1 VEKGGLFRRR
11 GIRYTVSP
19 MQTSVIATLLVG
31 FVLGLQHAT
40 DTDHLVAVTTLA
52 SDAGSPRRSAMVGA
66 LWGLG
71 HLFTLFMVGSALIF
85 LRVRVSPRVEWAL
98 ELAVALVLIWLGV
111 HTTRKCFTGRF
122 HFHTHEHAGHQHA
135 HLHFHAKSEPRHVH
149 DAHAGEPLPR
159 ESNHGPTSVLVGMA
173 HGLAGTGALALL
185 VLTSIPSRVLGIAYL
200 LVFGFGALVG
210 MAMFSA
216 LLGLPLSRAARQ
228 ASWLNAMRIGAGAL
242 SSVLGAVLTYRA
254 FLPVTFPF

>member
-1 VEKGGLFRRR
+1 
-11 GIRYTVSP
+11 
-19 MQTSVIATLLVG
+19 MQTSVLATLLVG

-85 LRVRVSPRVEWAL
+85 LRGRVSPRVEWAF

-111 HTTRKCFTGRF
+111 HTIRKCFAGRF
-122 HFHTHEHAGHQHA
+122 HFHTHEHGGYQHA
-135 HLHFHAKSEPRHVH
+135 HLHFHAKSEPEHTH
-149 DAHAGEPLPR
+149 EEHAGAHGDA
-159 ESNHGPTSVLVGMA
+159 SHGPMSVLVGMA

-216 LLGLPLSRAARQ
+216 LLGMPLSRAARQ
-228 ASWLNAMRIGAGAL
+228 ALWLNAVRFAAGAM
-242 SSVLGAVLTYRA
+242 SSVLGVVLTYRA
-254 FLPVTFPF
+254 FLLVTFPF

>member
-1 VEKGGLFRRR
+1 MLFRRR
-11 GIRYTVSP
+11 GIEYTVPP
-19 MQTSVIATLLVG
+19 MQTSVLATLLVG

-52 SDAGSPRRSAMVGA
+52 SDAHSPRRSAMVGA

-71 HLFTLFMVGSALIF
+71 HLFTLFVVGSVLIF

-98 ELAVALVLIWLGV
+98 ELVVALVLIWLGV
-111 HTTRKCFTGRF
+111 HTIRKCFSGRF
-122 HFHTHEHAGHQHA
+122 HFHTHEHGGHPHA
-135 HLHFHAKSEPRHVH
+135 HLHFHSNSERGHTH
-149 DAHAGEPLPR
+149 EAHAGAHEHGDA
-159 ESNHGPTSVLVGMA
+159 SHGPTSVLVGMA

-200 LVFGFGALVG
+200 VVFGFGALVG
-210 MAMFSA
+210 MAVFSA

-228 ASWLNAMRIGAGAL
+228 ASWLNAVRFAAGAM
-242 SSVLGAVLTYRA
+242 SGALGAVLAYRA
-254 FLPVTFPF
+254 FLPVAFPF